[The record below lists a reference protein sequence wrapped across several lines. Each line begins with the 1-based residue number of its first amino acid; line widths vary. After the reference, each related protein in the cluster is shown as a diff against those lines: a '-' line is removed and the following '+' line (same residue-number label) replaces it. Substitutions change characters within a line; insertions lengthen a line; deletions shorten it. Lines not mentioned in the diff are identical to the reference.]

1 MLSFSQFENTL
12 AGHFEVHDKQREKFR
27 MRLKQLQRMGC
38 PKGANNRRVT
48 RMAYCPD
55 HLLET
60 TFVLELMQLGL
71 SPERAIGQ
79 VRTWWDWLRTAFLRA
94 RDSSYPIVIAFTQ
107 GDFAGLIKLEGDAK
121 PAEGAPII
129 GIDPA
134 DSADQLRQSLLA
146 LTRSRG
152 SVINITDV
160 LTGLTSAMKKADIES
175 AFVWAATEA
184 WRLEVDAEGRSLDPR
199 KEK

>member
-1 MLSFSQFENTL
+1 M
-12 AGHFEVHDKQREKFR
+12 
-27 MRLKQLQRMGC
+27 
-38 PKGANNRRVT
+38 
-48 RMAYCPD
+48 
-55 HLLET
+55 
-60 TFVLELMQLGL
+60 
-71 SPERAIGQ
+71 
-79 VRTWWDWLRTAFLRA
+79 RA
-94 RDSSYPIVIAFTQ
+94 RDSSYPIVIAFIQ

-121 PAEGAPII
+121 PAEAAAII

-134 DSADQLRQSLLA
+134 DSPDQLRQSLLA

-160 LTGLTSAMKKADIES
+160 LTGLTDAMKKADIES
-175 AFVWAATEA
+175 AFVGAATEA